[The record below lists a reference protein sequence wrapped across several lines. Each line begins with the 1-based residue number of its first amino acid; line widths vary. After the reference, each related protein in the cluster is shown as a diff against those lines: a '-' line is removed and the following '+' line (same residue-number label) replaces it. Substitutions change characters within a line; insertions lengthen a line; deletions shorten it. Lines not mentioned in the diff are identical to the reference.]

1 MHIGIDTGSGKWS
14 ESYYDLLS
22 SEARLTSYFAVAR
35 GDVPREHWRALSRAQ
50 VQKDHYRGC
59 VSWSGSMFEY
69 LMPELFL
76 PPVRDSLLW
85 ESAKFCLY
93 VQRRRVRPGQA
104 WGVSESAYFALDSAL
119 SYRYKA
125 HGCAALAL
133 QPGMDRE
140 LVLSPYS
147 SLSRAGGRSRARR
160 CATCADSRRSGCW
173 GSTGFS
179 GRARLHP
186 RAHGRRRADR
196 ALRDGAP
203 PGHEPA
209 GGVQRAVRRS
219 GAAVVSRRPRHARA
233 REHCC
238 PNGCRWARRRCGGV
252 AETAG
257 RKGAPPRPAGLRG
270 RGHGRRRRSPALRA
284 ALQRHVLPRR
294 DRRPGRASRAGTR

>member
-1 MHIGIDTGSGKWS
+1 MDKQECIERQLESALLEGRWGVFERLPSERGLAEAFGVTPLYVSTVDSGNCAAALLTAANALRGWGLDELAARAQMLCDGMDFGPLYDPQRRLMHIGIDTGSGKWS

-35 GDVPREHWRALSRAQ
+35 GNVPREHWRALSRAQ

-147 SLSRAGGRSRARR
+147 SFLALAVE
-160 CATCADSRRSGCW
+160 
-173 GSTGFS
+173 
-179 GRARLHP
+179 P
-186 RAHGRRRADR
+186 RAAMRNLRR
-196 ALRDGAP
+196 L
-203 PGHEPA
+203 
-209 GGVQRAVRRS
+209 
-219 GAAVVSRRPRHARA
+219 
-233 REHCC
+233 
-238 PNGCRWARRRCGGV
+238 
-252 AETAG
+252 
-257 RKGAPPRPAGLRG
+257 
-270 RGHGRRRRSPALRA
+270 A
-284 ALQRHVLPRR
+284 ALGLLGQH
-294 DRRPGRASRAGTR
+294 G

>member
-14 ESYYDLLS
+14 ESYYDLLA

-93 VQRRRVRPGQA
+93 VQRRRVHPGQV

-133 QPGMDRE
+133 QPGMDKE

-147 SLSRAGGRSRARR
+147 SFLALAVEPRAAMRNLRKLAALGLLGQHGFFDALDCTRARTGGGGQIVR
-160 CATCADSRRSGCW
+160 CVMAHHQGMSLLAACNALCNDQVRRWFFADP
-173 GSTGFS
+173 
-179 GRARLHP
+179 AM
-186 RAHGRRRADR
+186 RAHATLLSER
-196 ALRDGAP
+196 LPLGAP
-203 PGHEPA
+203 ALPA
-209 GGVQRAVRRS
+209 GGV
-219 GAAVVSRRPRHARA
+219 
-233 REHCC
+233 
-238 PNGCRWARRRCGGV
+238 
-252 AETAG
+252 
-257 RKGAPPRPAGLRG
+257 
-270 RGHGRRRRSPALRA
+270 
-284 ALQRHVLPRR
+284 
-294 DRRPGRASRAGTR
+294 

>member
-1 MHIGIDTGSGKWS
+1 MEKIATNNAPAAVGPYCQAIKSNGFIFVSGQLPIDTGSGKWS

-93 VQRRRVRPGQA
+93 VQRRRVRPGKRGRVGERVLRARQRA
-104 WGVSESAYFALDSAL
+104 ELPLQGARLRGAGPA
-119 SYRYKA
+119 A
-125 HGCAALAL
+125 GHGQRARALAV
-133 QPGMDRE
+133 QQ
-140 LVLSPYS
+140 
-147 SLSRAGGRSRARR
+147 LSRAGGRAARGDAQPAQTRGARAAGAARVFR
-160 CATCADSRRSGCW
+160 
-173 GSTGFS
+173 
-179 GRARLHP
+179 RARLHP

-203 PGHEPA
+203 PGA
-209 GGVQRAVRRS
+209 
-219 GAAVVSRRPRHARA
+219 
-233 REHCC
+233 
-238 PNGCRWARRRCGGV
+238 
-252 AETAG
+252 
-257 RKGAPPRPAGLRG
+257 
-270 RGHGRRRRSPALRA
+270 
-284 ALQRHVLPRR
+284 
-294 DRRPGRASRAGTR
+294 

>member
-1 MHIGIDTGSGKWS
+1 M
-14 ESYYDLLS
+14 
-22 SEARLTSYFAVAR
+22 AR

-147 SLSRAGGRSRARR
+147 SFLALAVEPRAAMRNLRRLAALGLLGQHGFFDALDCTRARTGGGGQIVR
-160 CATCADSRRSGCW
+160 CVMAHHQGMSLLAACNALCGDQVRRWFFADPAMRAHATLLSSGCHW
-173 GSTGFS
+173 
-179 GRARLHP
+179 
-186 RAHGRRRADR
+186 
-196 ALRDGAP
+196 
-203 PGHEPA
+203 
-209 GGVQRAVRRS
+209 V
-219 GAAVVSRRPRHARA
+219 
-233 REHCC
+233 
-238 PNGCRWARRRCGGV
+238 RRRCGG
-252 AETAG
+252 AQNS
-257 RKGAPPRPAGLRG
+257 RPKR
-270 RGHGRRRRSPALRA
+270 RA
-284 ALQRHVLPRR
+284 AAPCRTMRPRAR
-294 DRRPGRASRAGTR
+294 ASTPKPRAARCSPTARTASPYRRPGRASRAGTR